1 MDKKQLAEA
10 YEDLRAQKE
19 DLEEQLKKVK
29 EQLTEA
35 EEAIT
40 DYMIEEDE
48 PQFIV
53 GQYSY
58 SLKNETKYNFLGAE
72 KLLEKGLDKFE
83 VLRENGFDF
92 LIKETVDPRTLSS
105 TMKEVAA
112 SDEGIPDE
120 VMEILSAFDVQ
131 GVSRRKASRKQL
143 ETLAK
148 AKEAR
153 A

>member
-1 MDKKQLAEA
+1 MDKKALAER
-10 YEDLRAQKE
+10 YEDLRAKKEQMEE
-19 DLEEQLKKVK
+19 DLKAVK
-29 EQLTEA
+29 AELAEA
-35 EEAIT
+35 EEAMT

-48 PQFIV
+48 PSFIV
-53 GQYSY
+53 GQYAY
-58 SLKNETKYNFLGAE
+58 SLKNETKYNFIGME
-72 KLLEKGLDKFE
+72 KLMEKGLDKFE

-112 SDEGIPDE
+112 TEEGIPEE
-120 VMEILSAFDVQ
+120 VLEILSAFEVQ
-131 GVSRRKASRKQL
+131 GITRRKASAKAL
-143 ETLAK
+143 ANLAK